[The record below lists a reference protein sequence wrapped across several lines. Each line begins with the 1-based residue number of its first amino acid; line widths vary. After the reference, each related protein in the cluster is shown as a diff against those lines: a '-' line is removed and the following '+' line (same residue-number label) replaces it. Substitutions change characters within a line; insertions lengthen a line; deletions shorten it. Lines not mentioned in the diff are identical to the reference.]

1 MRWIIPAYLFASLGF
16 VCFAQK
22 PTPALQDELSGY
34 ERHFFE
40 AWQQKS
46 LKPFEDQIAP
56 DGVAWGEFGM
66 FDKATQLNNQKSAE
80 ANCEVRNFKLRDFRV
95 VQVAKDAAFIF
106 YTADQ
111 DALCGGQPVPTPMS
125 NCSLYVKRKGHWLNV
140 YRSGTQ
146 AKMLPH

>member
-1 MRWIIPAYLFASLGF
+1 MRSAVPVTLLASIGF
-16 VCFAQK
+16 LSAAQK
-22 PTPALQDELSGY
+22 PTASLQDELAGY

-46 LKPFEDQIAP
+46 LKPFEEQIAA
-56 DGVAWGEFGM
+56 DGIAWGEFGL
-66 FDKATQLNNQKSAE
+66 FDKATQLSNQKSAE
-80 ANCEVRNFKLRDFRV
+80 ANCEVRSFKLSGFRV
-95 VQVAKDAAFIF
+95 VQVSKDAAFIF

-125 NCSLYVKRKGHWLNV
+125 NCSLYVKRKGRWQNV

-146 AKMLPH
+146 AKTLPR